1 MPRFLDTNVLLRYFT
16 NDDPEKAQRA
26 LALLRRIERGDE
38 KVVTSLLVVSEIVFT
53 LERFYKVPKPQVHE
67 MVRDLISLPDVQ
79 LSGKSLCLA
88 ALEQH
93 AEKNVSFVD
102 AYNAVYM
109 QSRDLSEIYTWDTDF
124 YRFAGLTLVEPG
136 TEELEPR

>member
-1 MPRFLDTNVLLRYFT
+1 MARFLDTNILLRYFT

-26 LALLRRIERGDE
+26 LALLRRIEHGDE

-53 LERFYKVPKPQVHE
+53 LERFYKLPKHRVHE

-102 AYNAVYM
+102 AYNAVFM

-124 YRFAGLTLVEPG
+124 ERFAALTMVDPG
-136 TEELEPR
+136 DEEDQSR